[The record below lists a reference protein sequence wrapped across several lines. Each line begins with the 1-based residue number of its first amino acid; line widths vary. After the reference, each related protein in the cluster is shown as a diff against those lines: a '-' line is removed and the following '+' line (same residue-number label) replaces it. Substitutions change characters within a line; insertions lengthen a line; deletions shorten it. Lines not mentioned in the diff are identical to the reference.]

1 MADKLKK
8 EYQHSA
14 IKTSIISLVANFL
27 LTAFKLVAGLVAHSS
42 SMISDAIHSASDVIS
57 TIIIMIGIKIAGKEE
72 DNEHPYG
79 HERLECIASILL
91 AVILALI
98 GLKIGY
104 DGVIGLINKSYET
117 AEIPGTLALVA
128 AVVSIVVKEAMYH
141 YTIHVAK
148 RIESSAL
155 KADAWHH
162 RSDALSSIGA
172 LIGIGASKLG
182 FAPGDAIASI
192 VICGFIIKAAVEIFI
207 EAVNGMVDKSLSTN
221 DIKAFE
227 ETVLSVEGVKKIDS
241 LKTRAFGSR
250 QYIDIEIAVDGDMS
264 LREAHDIA
272 EEVHDRLETNFPK
285 VKHVMVHENPYS

>member
-1 MADKLKK
+1 MTENLKK

-27 LTAFKLVAGLVAHSS
+27 LTGFKLAAGFVAHSS

-57 TIIIMIGIKIAGKEE
+57 TIIIMIGIKIAGKDE
-72 DNEHPYG
+72 DKEHPYG

-91 AVILALI
+91 SVVLALI

-104 DGVIGLINKSYET
+104 DGVLGLINKTYET
-117 AEIPGTLALVA
+117 VEAPGTLALIA
-128 AVVSIVVKEAMYH
+128 ALVSIVVKEAMYH

-192 VICGFIIKAAVEIFI
+192 IICGFIIKAAVEIFI
-207 EAVNGMVDKSLSTN
+207 EAVNGMVDKSLSSS
-221 DIKAFE
+221 DIQAFE
-227 ETVLSVEGVKKIDS
+227 ATVMSIDGVKKIDS
-241 LKTRAFGSR
+241 LKTRAFGNR
-250 QYIDIEIAVDGDMS
+250 QYIDIEIAVDGDMT
-264 LREAHDIA
+264 LKEAHEIA
-272 EEVHDRLETNFPK
+272 EAVHDKLEHDFPK
-285 VKHVMVHENPYS
+285 VKHVMVHENPY